1 MKLARRFLQLYALAH
16 LVGGLLLPWM
26 VGTALFSDYN
36 RALAQAFH
44 VSDAATSAQ
53 ARFLTGLMG
62 PTVASWGL
70 LFFMLAQEAF
80 ARPTRRLWWGMVL
93 AGLLWAPYDSF
104 LSWQNGIYLNV
115 VINLLSLTA
124 LLVPLWL
131 VRHNFLNA
139 PPAET
144 P

>member
-1 MKLARRFLQLYALAH
+1 LKLAERFLQLYALAH

-26 VGTALFSDYN
+26 VGTAVFTDYN

-53 ARFLTGLMG
+53 AQFLTGLMG

-70 LFFMLAQEAF
+70 LFFLLVQQAF
-80 ARPTRRLWWGMVL
+80 ARPTRQLWWGMVL
-93 AGLLWAPYDSF
+93 AGLVWAPYDSF

-115 VINLLSLTA
+115 VINLLSLAA
-124 LLVPLWL
+124 LLVPLLL
-131 VRHNFLNA
+131 VRDNFLNA
-139 PPAET
+139 RPAET

>member
-1 MKLARRFLQLYALAH
+1 MKLAERFLQLYALAH

-26 VGTALFSDYN
+26 VGTAIFTDYN

-44 VSDAATSAQ
+44 VSDDAALAQ

-70 LFFMLAQEAF
+70 LFLLLVRQAF
-80 ARPTRRLWWGMVL
+80 RHPDRQLWWGMVL
-93 AGLLWAPYDSF
+93 AGLVWAPYDSF
-104 LSWQNGIYLNV
+104 LSWQNGIFLNV
-115 VINLLSLTA
+115 VINLLSLAA

-131 VRHNFLNA
+131 VRHNFLNT
-139 PPAET
+139 PPANT
-144 P
+144 R